1 MISKQLIAGLAT
13 LFAAAAAN
21 DACYNYGEPEL
32 VDMIAAH
39 YVPSCLDTYTFN
51 PDAGAWRWFK
61 NTETLTFGTTLEND
75 TNGCGDKTYIV
86 ECDNVDSSVVYF
98 YNGGETLYI
107 SPRYVDGS
115 SNFTST
121 CNISAYFSDYAPDAS
136 KGQSNWAEKEFY
148 IDWDYSL

>member
-1 MISKQLIAGLAT
+1 MISKQLIAGFAT
-13 LFAAAAAN
+13 LFAATAAN

-32 VDMIAAH
+32 VDMKAAH
-39 YVPSCLDTYTFN
+39 YMPSCLDTYTFN
-51 PDAGAWRWFK
+51 PTANTWRWYS
-61 NTETLTFGTTLEND
+61 NRETLTFGTTLEKD

-98 YNGGETLYI
+98 YIGGETLVI
-107 SPRYVDGS
+107 EPENVDGS
-115 SNFTST
+115 SDFIST
-121 CNISAYFSDYAPDAS
+121 CNISAYFTDYPPQAS